1 MCLAFLN
8 FGDKEARGF
17 VFQPSNSELMNIGLS
32 ISYTSSS
39 SIRKSDQVTYK
50 INFGLMTN

>member
-8 FGDKEARGF
+8 IRDKEARGF

-32 ISYTSSS
+32 ISYTSSVQRAYP
-39 SIRKSDQVTYK
+39 SIRPSNLLKLT
-50 INFGLMTN
+50 LA

>member
-8 FGDKEARGF
+8 IRDKEARGF